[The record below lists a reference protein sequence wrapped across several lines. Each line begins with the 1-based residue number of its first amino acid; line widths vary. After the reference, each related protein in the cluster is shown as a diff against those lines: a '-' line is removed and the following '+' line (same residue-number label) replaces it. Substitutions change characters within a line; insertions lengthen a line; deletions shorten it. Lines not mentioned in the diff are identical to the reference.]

1 MKLLPISTKEEKFER
16 LVESVRHC
24 RLCSRLIS
32 RQKVLSTNN
41 GSLYSKVM
49 FIAEAPGRLGADRTL
64 IPLFG
69 DQAGKNFQRLIDTIG
84 WEREDIFI
92 TNAVLCNPR
101 IENGLNDTPIK
112 EEIENCLIYLNMVIE
127 IIEPEYIITLGQ
139 KALESL
145 KIIEHHNVE
154 LRKDVRKFIPWN
166 DRILVPLYHTSPRAL
181 IHRNFFNQLSDFY
194 YLSKT
199 IKKAGTTRN
208 GIKIKNKL
216 LLFDDI
222 VFSKLHE
229 IIMYI
234 VNKMTKVSKFKLA
247 KLIYLIDLES
257 IKINNRLIT
266 DSYYIRLYD
275 GPLSVNFDKI
285 VEQLLVNEIRIQYK
299 NRLPIICSKGG
310 RIVKLSLKKEEE
322 ILIDQILEK
331 YGDYSNR
338 QLKTLTYLTAP
349 MKRVLRKEKDGISMY
364 GKPIFEASDFE
375 K

>member
-1 MKLLPISTKEEKFER
+1 
-16 LVESVRHC
+16 
-24 RLCSRLIS
+24 
-32 RQKVLSTNN
+32 VL
-41 GSLYSKVM
+41 

-84 WEREDIFI
+84 WEREDVFI

-112 EEIENCLIYLNMVIE
+112 EEIENCFIYLNM
-127 IIEPEYIITLGQ
+127 IIELIDPEYIITLGQ

-154 LRKDVRKFIPWN
+154 LKNDVRKFIPWN

-199 IKKAGTTRN
+199 IRKLGAIRKGKR
-208 GIKIKNKL
+208 IKNNL
-216 LLFDDI
+216 LLFEDI

-229 IIMYI
+229 TIMYI
-234 VNKMTKVSKFKLA
+234 ANKMKKLSKFKLA
-247 KLIYLIDLES
+247 KLIYLIDLEN
-257 IKINNRLIT
+257 IKTNNRLMT
-266 DSYYIRLYD
+266 DSFYIRLYD
-275 GPLSVNFDKI
+275 GPLSVNFEKA
-285 VEQLLVNEIRIQYK
+285 VEQLLANEIRIQYK
-299 NRLPIICSKGG
+299 NRLPIICSTADHM
-310 RIVKLSLKKEEE
+310 IKLSLKKEE
-322 ILIDQILEK
+322 ILIIDKILEK

-338 QLKTLTYLTAP
+338 QLKTVAYLTAP